1 MDLSSSLALILK
13 KGTGEREAEMMNW
26 NGDGSGWMGGGWG
39 MGLFCIIL
47 IGVAVILTV
56 FLFKSSKR
64 EIRYESPRQTLD
76 RRFAEGNLDAET
88 YAQARRLLEGP
99 SE

>member
-1 MDLSSSLALILK
+1 
-13 KGTGEREAEMMNW
+13 MMNW
-26 NGDGSGWMGGGWG
+26 NGDGNGWMGGGWG

-56 FLFKSSKR
+56 YLFRRNKHES
-64 EIRYESPRQTLD
+64 RYESPRQTLD
-76 RRFAEGNLDAET
+76 RRFAEGNLDAES
-88 YAQARRLLEGP
+88 YAQARRLLEGH